1 MSDIHKGEAT
11 VNHRKF
17 KLTASVINAALVA
30 SLASHAGATEHL
42 VTIGSKSLL
51 AQATEH
57 LGTSSSKPSVIDAT
71 EHVATIGSKSLSV
84 ETRETTALPG
94 NGPGGLVSN
103 DSTSRFV
110 SLVIN
115 KSMAFDLPRDASDVM
130 VGNQEIANAV
140 LRTKRR
146 VYVIGTGRGQTNV
159 FFYDAKGQQ
168 IDALNVNV
176 ADHELA
182 ERIADRE
189 ILVVSGADETT
200 KNHLRVY
207 ECTPLCSPSEN
218 ATPEK
223 KPDPVFVLPN
233 VTSIR

>member
-1 MSDIHKGEAT
+1 VK
-11 VNHRKF
+11 HRKS
-17 KLTASVINAALVA
+17 KLTASVILAALVA
-30 SLASHAGATEHL
+30 SLASRAGATER
-42 VTIGSKSLL
+42 VITIGSKSLL
-51 AQATEH
+51 AEAAEH
-57 LGTSSSKPSVIDAT
+57 LTTTSSKSVPADV
-71 EHVATIGSKSLSV
+71 ERLATIAAKSLPV
-84 ETRETTALPG
+84 EPPTTTG
-94 NGPGGLVSN
+94 NTLGGLVSN

-115 KSMAFDLPRDASDVM
+115 KSMAFDLPRDVSDVM
-130 VGNQEIANAV
+130 VGNQQIANAV

-146 VYVIGTGRGQTNV
+146 VYVIGTGLGQTNV

-176 ADHELA
+176 AHHELA

-189 ILVVSGADETT
+189 ILVVSGADEST

-233 VTSIR
+233 VTSIH